1 MDDETPRLRPLLEA
15 LHGELS
21 RLSSTGLD
29 DARRGQLVDLQADI
43 GRLLARRERDA
54 RPESTAVGIPAE
66 DRAHLQ
72 GRLQTL
78 VAGFEGAHPQIASAL
93 EQTMNALSNMGL

>member
-1 MDDETPRLRPLLEA
+1 MPDDEAPRLRTLLEE

-21 RLSSTGLD
+21 RLSSTRVD
-29 DARRGQLVDLQADI
+29 DARRTQLLDLQADI
-43 GRLLARRERDA
+43 ERLLTRREDGSA
-54 RPESTAVGIPAE
+54 AAE
-66 DRAHLQ
+66 PIVPSGERQHLQ